1 MSLRW
6 IPNAICLV
14 RIALVPPVIF
24 LLLEQRYEAA
34 LLLFVIAGG
43 SDGLDGFLA
52 KRFGWQTR
60 LGSLLDPI
68 ADKTLVSGTFITLGW
83 LDLVPL
89 GVVAVI
95 VLRDVI
101 IVLGAIAWQLLVAP
115 VQGLPSLVSKLNTA
129 CQLLFVVC
137 AIAGA
142 AYGWPSESVLT
153 VLGAACI
160 VTAIISGLNYVLTW
174 SSMAIERADTSGQPS

>member
-1 MSLRW
+1 MKLRW

-14 RIALVPPVIF
+14 RIALVPPVII
-24 LLLEQRYEAA
+24 LLLEQRYDFA
-34 LLLFVIAGG
+34 LLLFMIAGG

-52 KRFGWQTR
+52 KRYGWQTR

-83 LDLVPL
+83 LDIVPL
-89 GVVAVI
+89 GVVAV
-95 VLRDVI
+95 VVGRDVV

-115 VQGLPSLVSKLNTA
+115 VQGLPSLISKLNTA
-129 CQLLFVVC
+129 CQLLFVIC
-137 AIAGA
+137 AIASA
-142 AYGWPSESVLT
+142 AYAWPPMPAIT

-160 VTAIISGLNYVLTW
+160 FTAIVSGLNYVLTW
-174 SSMAIERADTSGQPS
+174 SAMAISRTDPSEQAS